1 MRGQQHVFALERV
14 DLAEDWFDDRLA
26 PGVGTLASFGA
37 ELAGHPLLGR
47 EVLRDPTCWCRPFLL
62 ELNNPPAQSGELLPL
77 SGGQRPTGPWPRS
90 ILACFT
96 QFRSVSGFT
105 PRSRAPWAIPISV
118 VRTNATRRPGT
129 LRCTSM
135 DAPLGTLPSW
145 PDDQCRVAV
154 KTGELQERQPI
165 SSAAMVTAPSRNDL
179 RRDYYVSDQL
189 KRMEALS
196 QIVTCHR

>member
-1 MRGQQHVFALERV
+1 MVRRAPPHCGHGSSSGTWSRFCLQSVQTICMRGQQHVFALERV

-62 ELNNPPAQSGELLPL
+62 ELNNPPAQSGELLPR

-96 QFRSVSGFT
+96 
-105 PRSRAPWAIPISV
+105 
-118 VRTNATRRPGT
+118 
-129 LRCTSM
+129 
-135 DAPLGTLPSW
+135 
-145 PDDQCRVAV
+145 
-154 KTGELQERQPI
+154 
-165 SSAAMVTAPSRNDL
+165 
-179 RRDYYVSDQL
+179 
-189 KRMEALS
+189 
-196 QIVTCHR
+196 